1 MRCEPIRIPI
11 DTVLSINADLNRPE
25 NWQTGL
31 GTAVILAHGAANNK
45 ENPLLVT
52 VGQTL
57 AKAGI
62 LTLSFNFPYADQ
74 GKTSPDGQKRLEATW
89 LGVID
94 WVKNDS
100 RCRPDRLVA
109 AGKSMGGRVA
119 SQLAAAQR
127 LPVEGLI
134 FLGYPLH
141 APGRKDKL
149 RDDHLPAIMQP
160 MLFIAGTRDAFCDL
174 TLLKPVLNRLVPTP
188 ELVVIDD
195 GNHSFDLPK
204 ARNSEQQRCHVEIAA
219 HCQRWL
225 EGRANRRL

>member
-11 DTVLSINADLNRPE
+11 DTVLSVSADLNLPE
-25 NWQTGL
+25 DWQPGQ

-74 GKTSPDGQKRLEATW
+74 GKSSPDGQKRLETTW
-89 LGVID
+89 LSVID
-94 WVKNDS
+94 WVKVDS

-127 LPVEGLI
+127 LAVEGLI

-149 RDDHLPAIMQP
+149 RDDHLPAIGQP
-160 MLFIAGTRDAFCDL
+160 MLYITGTRDAFCDL
-174 TLLKPVLNRLVPTP
+174 TLLKPVLNRLTPTP

-204 ARNSEQQRCHVEIAA
+204 TRANEQQRCYAEIAA

-225 EGRANRRL
+225 ESGAKRCP